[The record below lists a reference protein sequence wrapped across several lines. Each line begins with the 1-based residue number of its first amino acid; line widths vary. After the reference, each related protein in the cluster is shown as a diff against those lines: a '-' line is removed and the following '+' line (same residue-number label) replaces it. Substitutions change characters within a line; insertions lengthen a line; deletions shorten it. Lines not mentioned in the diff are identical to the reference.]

1 MKKTYNEII
10 NEKGTAAFLC
20 QKKKDKNGKLI
31 KACVYVPDDKVDA
44 LNTKK
49 GWNLPHG
56 GMLVLRGGVPCLL
69 LEMDGTEY
77 TGLVLRGNYTSQSG
91 RGRRLNDKLCEGA
104 EDYLRA
110 HGLQA
115 ASYQVSDA
123 MTPMVDSYKTTTE
136 YTIDD
141 LLDM

>member
-1 MKKTYNEII
+1 MTKTYNEII

-20 QKKKDKNGKLI
+20 QKKKDKNGKLV

-44 LNTKK
+44 LNAKK
-49 GWNLPHG
+49 GWKLPQG

-69 LEMDGTEY
+69 LEMDGANY
-77 TGLVLRGNYTSQSG
+77 TGVVLRGDYSSQSG

-110 HGLQA
+110 HGIQA

-123 MTPMVDSYKTTTE
+123 MTPMTDSYKTTTE

-141 LLDM
+141 LLNM

>member
-31 KACVYVPDDKVDA
+31 KACVYVPDDKVEA
-44 LNTKK
+44 LNAKR
-49 GWNLPHG
+49 GWNLPRG
-56 GMLVLRGGVPCLL
+56 GMLVIRGCAPCLL
-69 LEMDGTEY
+69 LEMDGTNY
-77 TGLVLRGNYTSQSG
+77 TGLVLRGDYTSQSG

-110 HGLQA
+110 HGISA
-115 ASYQVSDA
+115 VSYQASDA
-123 MTPMVDSYKTTTE
+123 MTPMVDSYKTTKE

-141 LLDM
+141 LLNM